1 MASLEQRL
9 MRAEAVL
16 EIMQLKALYGG
27 FADAKYT
34 DDHQKKPAAERD
46 AIAMKQAECFTE
58 DGVFDAGSVVVLLAN
73 RVYPLVITDIYL
85 DERTGLDVLKAA
97 KDNNPN
103 SAVIVITG
111 QGTIETVVK
120 ATSGGAFEYLAKPF
134 DMSKL
139 LDAVRKAAESLEAKT
154 GKEAPADDIPET
166 EMIGFTA
173 EMVEVYKTIS
183 RAAPSDAPV
192 LIQGESGTG
201 KEVVARLIHQNSKR
215 AHGPFV
221 AVDCGSIAPTLMES
235 ELFGSV
241 RGAFTGAERDR
252 AGLFESADGG
262 TVFLDEIGEVDSSFQ
277 LKLLRF
283 LQEKEVRPLGAA
295 KARKLDVRVVAA
307 TNRNLQAMV
316 DEQEF
321 RQDLWF
327 RLNVVPI
334 RLPALRERRD
344 DIVHLAGHFL
354 KQFNARYD
362 RKVQL
367 APSGLRVLQENDWPG
382 NVRQMQHVLERLV
395 ILSPIDLLDGAAVG
409 AALSVS
415 EPKERPVQSLADAEE
430 EQIRKVLA
438 ATGGNK
444 TRAAQILSIERKTL
458 YRKLERMNID
468 T

>member
-1 MASLEQRL
+1 MAP
-9 MRAEAVL
+9 
-16 EIMQLKALYGG
+16 QL
-27 FADAKYT
+27 
-34 DDHQKKPAAERD
+34 QMNKKPRVLFVDDDD
-46 AIAMKQAECFTE
+46 ALRMTFSLGLQAEGYVV
-58 DGVFDAGSVVVLLAN
+58 DSVSSTREALVLLAN

-97 KDNNPN
+97 KDNNPT

-111 QGTIETVVK
+111 QGTIETVMK

-134 DMSKL
+134 DMSTL
-139 LDAVRKAAESLEAKT
+139 LAAVRKAAESLEAKSV
-154 GKEAPADDIPET
+154 KEAPEADIPET

-173 EMVEVYKTIS
+173 EMVEIYKTIS

-295 KARKLDVRVVAA
+295 KTRKLDVRVVAA

-316 DEQEF
+316 DEKEF

-344 DIVHLAGHFL
+344 DIPHLAAYFL
-354 KQFNARYD
+354 KRFNERYG

-367 APSGLRVLQENDWPG
+367 APSGLRVLLEHDWPG
-382 NVRQMQHVLERLV
+382 NVRQLQHVLERLV
-395 ILSPIDLLDGAAVG
+395 ILSPSETLDGSAVG
-409 AALSVS
+409 TALAVS

-458 YRKLERMNID
+458 YRKLERMKID
-468 T
+468 P

>member
-1 MASLEQRL
+1 
-9 MRAEAVL
+9 VDDDD
-16 EIMQLKALYGG
+16 ALRTTFTMGL
-27 FADAKYT
+27 
-34 DDHQKKPAAERD
+34 
-46 AIAMKQAECFTE
+46 QAEGYAV
-58 DGVFDAGSVVVLLAN
+58 DSVSSTREALVLLAN

-103 SAVIVITG
+103 CAVIVITG

-134 DMSKL
+134 DMTKL
-139 LDAVRKAAESLEAKT
+139 LDAVRQAAGSLEAKA
-154 GKEAPADDIPET
+154 GKNAPEVEIPDT

-215 AHGPFV
+215 ADGPFV

-307 TNRNLQAMV
+307 TNRSLQAMV
-316 DEQEF
+316 DEGEF

-354 KQFNARYD
+354 KLFNARYN
-362 RKVQL
+362 RKVHL

-382 NVRQMQHVLERLV
+382 NVRQLQHVLERLV
-395 ILSPIDLLDGAAVG
+395 ILSSIDTLDAAAVG
-409 AALSVS
+409 EALSVS

-458 YRKLERMNID
+458 YRKLERMKID

>member
-1 MASLEQRL
+1 MN
-9 MRAEAVL
+9 
-16 EIMQLKALYGG
+16 
-27 FADAKYT
+27 
-34 DDHQKKPAAERD
+34 KKPRILFVDDDDALRTTFSMGLEAEGYAVD
-46 AIAMKQAECFTE
+46 
-58 DGVFDAGSVVVLLAN
+58 SVSSTREALVLLAN

-97 KDNNPN
+97 KDNNPE

-134 DMSKL
+134 GMSKL
-139 LDAVRKAAESLEAKT
+139 LDAVGKAAESLEAKT
-154 GKEAPADDIPET
+154 RKEAPEADIPET

-173 EMVEVYKTIS
+173 AMVEVYKTIS

-252 AGLFESADGG
+252 AGLFESADSG

-316 DEQEF
+316 DEEEF

-344 DIVHLAGHFL
+344 DIVHLAAHFL
-354 KQFNARYD
+354 KRFNERYN
-362 RKVQL
+362 RRVQL

-382 NVRQMQHVLERLV
+382 NVRQLQHVLERLV
-395 ILSPIDLLDGAAVG
+395 ILSPIDMLDGAAVG

-458 YRKLERMNID
+458 YRKLERMKID

>member
-1 MASLEQRL
+1 MN
-9 MRAEAVL
+9 
-16 EIMQLKALYGG
+16 
-27 FADAKYT
+27 
-34 DDHQKKPAAERD
+34 KKPRILFVDDDDALRTTFSMGLEAEGYPVD
-46 AIAMKQAECFTE
+46 
-58 DGVFDAGSVVVLLAN
+58 SVSSTREALVLLAN

-154 GKEAPADDIPET
+154 GKDAPEVDIPET

-215 AHGPFV
+215 AGGPFV

-241 RGAFTGAERDR
+241 RGAFTGADRDR
-252 AGLFESADGG
+252 VGLFESADGG

-334 RLPALRERRD
+334 RLPALRERRE
-344 DIVHLAGHFL
+344 DIPHLAAHFL
-354 KQFNARYD
+354 KRFNERYN

-367 APSGLRVLQENDWPG
+367 ATSGLRVLQENDWPG
-382 NVRQMQHVLERLV
+382 NVRQLQHVLERLV
-395 ILSPIDLLDGAAVG
+395 ILSPNDMLDGAAVG

-458 YRKLERMNID
+458 YRKLERMKLD
-468 T
+468 S

>member
-1 MASLEQRL
+1 MNKKLRILFVDDDDALRTTFSMGLE
-9 MRAEAVL
+9 AEGYAVDSVSSTR
-16 EIMQLKALYGG
+16 EAL
-27 FADAKYT
+27 
-34 DDHQKKPAAERD
+34 
-46 AIAMKQAECFTE
+46 
-58 DGVFDAGSVVVLLAN
+58 VLLAN

-134 DMSKL
+134 DMTKL
-139 LDAVRKAAESLEAKT
+139 LGAVRKAAESLEAKT
-154 GKEAPADDIPET
+154 GKNPPEVEIPET

-262 TVFLDEIGEVDSSFQ
+262 TAFLDEIGEVDSSFQ

-307 TNRNLQAMV
+307 TNRALQAMV
-316 DEQEF
+316 DEGEF

-354 KQFNARYD
+354 KRFNARYG

-367 APSGLRVLQENDWPG
+367 APTGLRVLQENDWPG
-382 NVRQMQHVLERLV
+382 NVRQLQHVLERLV
-395 ILSPIDLLDGAAVG
+395 ILSSVDTLDGAAVRE
-409 AALSVS
+409 ALSVS

-458 YRKLERMNID
+458 YRKLERMKID

>member
-1 MASLEQRL
+1 MN
-9 MRAEAVL
+9 
-16 EIMQLKALYGG
+16 
-27 FADAKYT
+27 
-34 DDHQKKPAAERD
+34 KKPRILFVDDDDALRTTFSMGLEAEGYAVD
-46 AIAMKQAECFTE
+46 
-58 DGVFDAGSVVVLLAN
+58 SVSSTREALVRLAN
-73 RVYPLVITDIYL
+73 GVYPLVITDIYL

-97 KDNNPN
+97 KDNNPD

-139 LDAVRKAAESLEAKT
+139 LDAVRKAAESLEATT
-154 GKEAPADDIPET
+154 GKEAPEIDIPET

-201 KEVVARLIHQNSKR
+201 KEIVARLIHQNSKR
-215 AHGPFV
+215 ALGPFV

-295 KARKLDVRVVAA
+295 KARQLDVRVVAA

-316 DEQEF
+316 DEEEF

-354 KQFNARYD
+354 KRFNARYK

-382 NVRQMQHVLERLV
+382 NVRQLQHVLERLV
-395 ILSPIDLLDGAAVG
+395 ILSSVDMLDGAAVG
-409 AALSVS
+409 KALSVS

-458 YRKLERMNID
+458 YRKLERMKID